1 MCTGHVPSE
10 WKQSLVVPI
19 PKSNNNKDLPNNY
32 RPISL
37 LSVLRKLLE
46 RQVHKLLADHLST
59 HHPLSNSQ
67 WGFSEGKSTV
77 TALLTTT
84 HEWFQS
90 LEEGKEICAVF
101 FDFKKAFD
109 SVPHRPLVTK
119 LQQMGVPDHV
129 LLWIAS
135 YLTCRSQRV
144 VVNGA
149 TSQSMPVLSGVP
161 QGSVLGPLLFLIYI
175 DGITSIP
182 ISSGTQTVLYADDL
196 LLFRQISRQED
207 FTTLQR
213 DIMAIEQWVLD
224 NHLTFNTSK
233 CNYMMLS
240 RKRSPTTPFH
250 PLMLNGLH
258 LNRVECFK
266 YLGVLL
272 SSDLSWTPHITS
284 VCSKARQI
292 LGLLYRRFYNYAEG
306 DTLKQLYLSLIRPHL
321 EYACPVWDPH
331 TMKDKTL
338 LENVHKI
345 CISDGHQ
352 TMGLRLSGSP

>member
-1 MCTGHVPSE
+1 M
-10 WKQSLVVPI
+10 SLVSGSNLWLCQFPE
-19 PKSNNNKDLPNNY
+19 SNNNKDLPNNY

-37 LSVLRKLLE
+37 LSVLSKLLE
-46 RQVHKLLADHLST
+46 RHVHKLLADHLST

-161 QGSVLGPLLFLIYI
+161 QGTSNGTSDHFLMERATPLISKIKLLHFRT
-175 DGITSIP
+175 GNSCPSI
-182 ISSGTQTVLYADDL
+182 GQTHIIPQSA
-196 LLFRQISRQED
+196 
-207 FTTLQR
+207 LQF
-213 DIMAIEQWVLD
+213 AQ
-224 NHLTFNTSK
+224 
-233 CNYMMLS
+233 
-240 RKRSPTTPFH
+240 
-250 PLMLNGLH
+250 
-258 LNRVECFK
+258 
-266 YLGVLL
+266 
-272 SSDLSWTPHITS
+272 
-284 VCSKARQI
+284 
-292 LGLLYRRFYNYAEG
+292 
-306 DTLKQLYLSLIRPHL
+306 
-321 EYACPVWDPH
+321 
-331 TMKDKTL
+331 
-338 LENVHKI
+338 
-345 CISDGHQ
+345 
-352 TMGLRLSGSP
+352 

>member
-1 MCTGHVPSE
+1 VKYLNKNQCSIPTLSHNDTTVQTDIGKANLLNSFFSSCYNLSHSEYHHNLQPPHECPEELLCNEEEVYQLLSSLDVTKANGPDGISARMLKHTAASITPSITKLFNLSLCTGHVPSE

-37 LSVLRKLLE
+37 LSVLSKLLE
-46 RQVHKLLADHLST
+46 RHVHKLLADHLST

-196 LLFRQISRQED
+196 LLFRRISRQED

-224 NHLTFNTSK
+224 NHL
-233 CNYMMLS
+233 
-240 RKRSPTTPFH
+240 
-250 PLMLNGLH
+250 
-258 LNRVECFK
+258 
-266 YLGVLL
+266 
-272 SSDLSWTPHITS
+272 
-284 VCSKARQI
+284 
-292 LGLLYRRFYNYAEG
+292 
-306 DTLKQLYLSLIRPHL
+306 
-321 EYACPVWDPH
+321 
-331 TMKDKTL
+331 
-338 LENVHKI
+338 
-345 CISDGHQ
+345 
-352 TMGLRLSGSP
+352 